1 MELREIVNLNTN
13 FKNAINLY
21 LNLNKDEKVQSYI
34 PTKSS
39 VDILK
44 IYLDSVEKN
53 SGKASILIGPYGKGK
68 SHLILVLLA
77 LLSKGVDELVIQDLL
92 DKISVVDKNVVT
104 EIKKYLK
111 SDKRILPVIIPNAQ
125 DDLKQT
131 FMVALNDALKRAE
144 LTDVMPDT
152 FFSEALKIIEN
163 WKTNYKNTYNQFCEL
178 LRDENITIKEFNA
191 ALKECDSS
199 SLSLFKKLYPQ
210 LTSGSEF
217 NPLAG
222 GDVLIMYKS
231 VAETIQDYG
240 YSGMF
245 IVFDE
250 FSKYIESQ
258 DNKSSGKNMELI
270 QQICELS
277 DESKDQQIFITLIAH
292 KAIKEY
298 EGYLSRATINAF
310 LGIEGRIREIDFVT
324 SSKNN
329 YELIKNALGV
339 NERKLKD
346 VPEQKEFFGKKVVDE
361 YYSIPTFESS
371 FLREDF
377 ERIVVRGCYPLN
389 PLSAYTLLNISER
402 VAQNERTLFTFISKD
417 ERYSLAHYVY
427 NHTDDQSWIIGS
439 DYIYDYFKSIF
450 KQDASEESIHNEWL
464 NAEYAIKKAE
474 TDEER
479 VIVKTIAILNIIN
492 KIDEVPST
500 PQMIRLASGVSDA
513 ESIVSD
519 LENKKIIYQN
529 MTSGCYR
536 FKTRA
541 GATLKKE
548 IQKRRELK
556 QDNIDYSDVLLR
568 VSDKKYLLPKQY
580 NYKYSMTRYFNVQFM
595 QTEDFLKLDDLSVI
609 FDENEHLDGKVFA
622 LYSLDPNPNHRK
634 KILKLLQQSNTQ
646 NVVVVVSDIP
656 FTLTKQALDYE
667 IIQELQDNV
676 AFMNDNEVLAKELLV
691 MKEDLEAELSG
702 YVDTNFWKT
711 SKSSVLFYDGEKWTG
726 NSGLDAEKAVDAS
739 CCTMFNK
746 TLRINNELINKQFIT
761 TAPIKKARKAII
773 DGLLAKNIN
782 DEFVNGT
789 GPESTIYRAVILNT
803 GIGKDEKSKETKHF
817 LDLFTRY
824 LNKSVEK
831 KNPLINLTK
840 EYYSAPFGMR
850 AGVLPII
857 LAYVFSYRNE
867 DVIVYEGDKETDLN
881 SDTIIRMCDNPDS
894 FSVYISKEDAQ
905 KEEYLKLLVKS
916 FDQDCYTSL
925 TGTRISNV
933 FMCMQRWYRSLPQ
946 VTKNIQNDNPIIKDE
961 KILNALPKFRR
972 FLQSAE
978 GNAYEI
984 LFVSFPEMF
993 GTKNDLKGTAKVV
1006 ASVKEMLNSYYDKL
1020 LSLIVSQTIKE
1031 FGGKSKD
1038 SLLHTLKEWYEK
1050 QSDNAK
1056 NGLQDSSIIVFMN
1069 TIKGIDTFDETEI
1082 VQKVAKVVSGVY
1094 VDAWDANSLTEYGSV
1109 LHELRLEIEGIS
1121 NNSDKGGNKQITL
1134 VDTNGTT
1141 QHRFYQNATDPS
1153 AGMLKNI
1160 LSDTLEDFSNMSL
1173 NDRVAVLTDILK
1185 EIMNK
1190 DA

>member
-1 MELREIVNLNTN
+1 MELKEIVSLNAN

-21 LNLNKDEKVQSYI
+21 LNLNKDEKVKSYI

-44 IYLDSVEKN
+44 TYIDSVEKN
-53 SGKASILIGPYGKGK
+53 TGKASILIGPYGKGK

-77 LLSKGVDELVIQDLL
+77 LLSKGVDESTIQDLL
-92 DKISVVDKNVVT
+92 EKISLVDKNVATDVR
-104 EIKKYLK
+104 KYLK
-111 SDKRILPVIIPNAQ
+111 SDRKILPVIIPNAQ
-125 DDLKQT
+125 DDLRQT

-152 FFSEALKIIEN
+152 FFSEALKTIDT
-163 WKTNYKNTYNQFCEL
+163 WKTKYKETYSQFCAL
-178 LRDENITIKEFNA
+178 LKKDNTTVKEFEA
-191 ALKECDSS
+191 SLQECDGN
-199 SLSLFKKLYPQ
+199 SLLLFKDLYPR

-231 VAETIQDYG
+231 VAESIKDFG
-240 YSGMF
+240 YSGLF

-258 DNKSSGKNMELI
+258 DKKSSGKNMELI
-270 QQICELS
+270 QQLCELA
-277 DESKDQQIFITLIAH
+277 DETKDQQLFITLIAH

-298 EGYLSRATINAF
+298 EGYLSRETVNAF

-346 VPEQKEFFGKKVVDE
+346 IPDYKEFFGKKIVDE
-361 YYSIPTFESS
+361 FYSIPIFESS

-377 ERIVVRGCYPLN
+377 ERIVVKGCYPLN
-389 PLSAYTLLNISER
+389 PLSAYTLLNVSER

-427 NHTDDQSWIIGS
+427 NHTSDQSWIIGS

-450 KQDASEESIHNEWL
+450 KQDTSEESIHNEWL
-464 NAEYAIKKAE
+464 NAEYAIKKADTE
-474 TDEER
+474 EER
-479 VIVKTIAILNIIN
+479 AIVKTIAILNIIN
-492 KIDEVPST
+492 KVDEVPTT
-500 PQMIRLASGVSDA
+500 PQMIRLASGLVNA
-513 ESIVSD
+513 EDIVSD
-519 LENKKIIYQN
+519 LEEKKIIYQN
-529 MTSGCYR
+529 MTSGCYK

-556 QDNIDYSDVLLR
+556 QNNIDYSDVLLK

-580 NYKYSMTRYFNVQFM
+580 NYKYSMTRYYNVQFM
-595 QTEDFLKLDDLSVI
+595 KTEDFLMLDDLKVV
-609 FDENEHLDGKVFA
+609 FDEDEHLDGKVFA
-622 LYSLDPNPNHRK
+622 LYSMDPNPNQYK
-634 KILKLLQQSNTQ
+634 KILKILRQSNVQ
-646 NVVVVVSDIP
+646 NIIVVTSDNP

-667 IIQELQDNV
+667 IIQELQNNV
-676 AFMNDNEVLAKELLV
+676 AFMNENEILAKELLV
-691 MKEDLEAELSG
+691 MKEDLETELSSYIG
-702 YVDTNFWKT
+702 NNFWKN
-711 SKSSVLFYDGEKWTG
+711 SKSTVFFYDGEDWTKKQG
-726 NSGLDAEKAVDAS
+726 MDVERAVDAS
-739 CCTMFNK
+739 CALMFSK
-746 TLRINNELINKQFIT
+746 TLKINNELINKQFIS
-761 TAPIKKARKAII
+761 TAPIKKARKIII
-773 DGLLAKNIN
+773 DGLLSKNITE
-782 DEFVNGT
+782 EFENGT

-803 GIGKDEKSKETKHF
+803 GIGKEEKTRETKTF
-817 LDLFTRY
+817 LDLFTKY

-831 KNPLINLTK
+831 KNPLKNLTN

-850 AGVLPII
+850 SGVLPII

-867 DVIVYEGDKETDLN
+867 DVIVYEEDKETDLN
-881 SDTIIRMCDNPDS
+881 SDTIIRMCDNPEN

-905 KEEYLKLLVKS
+905 KEEYLKLLVKT

-946 VTKNIQNDNPIIKDE
+946 VTKNIQNNNPIIKDE

-972 FLQSAE
+972 YLQSAE
-978 GNAYEI
+978 GNAFEI
-984 LFVSFPEMF
+984 LFVSFPEIF
-993 GTKNDLKGTAKVV
+993 GTGNDLKKTANVV
-1006 ASVKEMLNSYYDKL
+1006 ASVKDILNSYYDKL
-1020 LSLIVSQTIKE
+1020 LNLIVSQTIKE
-1031 FGGKSKD
+1031 FGGKNKD
-1038 SLLHTLKEWYEK
+1038 SLLHTLKEWYDQ

-1056 NGLQDSSIIVFMN
+1056 NGLQDSSVIVFMN
-1069 TIKGIDTFDETEI
+1069 TIKGIDTFDDAEI

-1094 VDAWDANSLTEYGSV
+1094 VDAWDANTLSEYGDV
-1109 LHELRLEIEGIS
+1109 LHELRLEIERIS
-1121 NNSDKGGNKQITL
+1121 SDSEKGGNKQITL
-1134 VDTNGTT
+1134 IDTNGVT

-1153 AGMLKNI
+1153 ADMLKNI

-1173 NDRVAVLTDILK
+1173 NDRVAVLTEILK

-1190 DA
+1190 EA